1 MTTYEAK
8 GNLTSHEPECNG
20 AGSDRPGTAG
30 SVTMPGSAAF
40 QAKYVGR
47 DLAAGLIAG
56 SMAIP
61 LTVGIAMMSEYPI
74 KVGLATVAF
83 ACFIGWINA
92 WFRPGNY
99 IGCPGIAAGLAP
111 VLAVGVATFGLENM
125 AFAIFLTATIQ
136 AVIWKFNWQ
145 RYLLL
150 AVPVYLVEGLLAG
163 VGLKIA
169 LKFLAFTYEIPPGM
183 EAADWFLNG
192 ARIQMILISMAAY
205 GLFVYLFL
213 KFKHTQPAIPYFV
226 IITAGVILAQFVT
239 VPMLSMEDTAL
250 RLALPIPHFESA
262 LTFFYMLGFAV
273 MLALIDVIE
282 QVMSNAA
289 IEKID
294 PLKRKCNS
302 NNSLF
307 AIWIANMGS
316 SFFGGMTNL
325 DGLAKSTTNRL
336 AGAYTKFS
344 VLIIGCVVTFFTFN
358 THSLEYLPKFAL
370 AVIMIFSGWKM
381 IEGLVHVTHHG
392 PYAMILAILCGV
404 LVFKVGIFE
413 GLLIAMAVHGIVHY
427 MVYANLDKMPGRDI
441 VKRYIDDLKKNGGD
455 VS

>member
-1 MTTYEAK
+1 MTTYEAEK
-8 GNLTSHEPECNG
+8 NIESPEDEFCHIGNDQPVMTEPATE
-20 AGSDRPGTAG
+20 
-30 SVTMPGSAAF
+30 PGSAAF
-40 QAKYVGR
+40 QAKCVGR
-47 DLAAGLIAG
+47 DFAAGIITGA
-56 SMAIP
+56 MAIP
-61 LTVGIAMMSEYPI
+61 LSVGIAMMSEYPI

-83 ACFIGWINA
+83 ACLIGWINA

-125 AFAIFLTATIQ
+125 PFAIFLTALFQ
-136 AVIWKFNWQ
+136 AIIWKFNWQ

-169 LKFLAFTYEIPPGM
+169 LKFLAFTYELTPGM
-183 EAADWFLNG
+183 ESAVSFLNG
-192 ARIQMILISMAAY
+192 ARIQMIFISMVGY

-226 IITAGVILAQFVT
+226 IIAAGTILAQFVS
-239 VPMLSMEDTAL
+239 VPMLSMEDTDL
-250 RLALPIPHFESA
+250 QFALPLPHFDSPWTA
-262 LTFFYMLGFAV
+262 LSLLGFAV

-302 NNSLF
+302 NNSLL

-358 THSLEYLPKFAL
+358 TYSLAYLPKFAL

-392 PYAMILAILCGV
+392 PYAMILAILCGL
-404 LVFKVGIFE
+404 LVFRVGIFE
-413 GLLIAMAVHGIVHY
+413 GLLAAMAVHGIVHY
-427 MVYANLDKMPGRDI
+427 MVYANLDKMPGRTI
-441 VKRYIDDLKKNGGD
+441 VKRYIDDLKKNVSD

>member
-1 MTTYEAK
+1 MTPYEAERNLSPLNTNPIDTEGK
-8 GNLTSHEPECNG
+8 GHITTEPV
-20 AGSDRPGTAG
+20 SI
-30 SVTMPGSAAF
+30 PGSAAF

-47 DLAAGLIAG
+47 DVAAGLIAG

-61 LTVGIAMMSEYPI
+61 LTVGIAMMSDFPI

-83 ACFIGWINA
+83 ACLIGWINA
-92 WFRPGNY
+92 WIRPGNY

-111 VLAVGVATFGLENM
+111 VLAVGVASFGLENM
-125 AFAIFLTATIQ
+125 AFAVLLTAIFQ

-145 RYLLL
+145 RYILI

-169 LKFLAFTYEIPPGM
+169 LKFLAFTYEIPSGM
-183 EAADWFLNG
+183 ESVDTFWNG
-192 ARIQMILISMAAY
+192 ARIQMALISMAGY
-205 GLFVYLFL
+205 VGFVYLFL
-213 KFKHTQPAIPYFV
+213 KFKKTQPAVPYFV
-226 IITAGVILAQFVT
+226 LIIVGAGLAQFVS
-239 VPMLSMEDTAL
+239 VPMLSIDDMDLKLT
-250 RLALPIPHFESA
+250 LPIPHFDSA
-262 LTFFYMLGFAV
+262 LTVVYMIGFAV
-273 MLALIDVIE
+273 LLAAIDVIE

-294 PLKRKCNS
+294 PLKRKCHS
-302 NNSLF
+302 NNSLL

-325 DGLAKSTTNRL
+325 DGLAKSTTNAL
-336 AGAYTKFS
+336 AGAHTKFS

-358 THSLEYLPKFAL
+358 VEYLAYLPKFAL
-370 AVIMIFSGWKM
+370 ASIMIFTGWKM
-381 IEGLVHVTHHG
+381 IEGLIHVTHHG

-427 MVYANLDKMPGRDI
+427 MVSANLEKIPGRDI
-441 VKRYIDDLKKNGGD
+441 VKRYIDDLKKSGSD
-455 VS
+455 VT